1 MRGFYLY
8 LLSVLIKSFRR
19 ITISLQNSDGSG
31 YNFEQDFLTSDV
43 GSKMTVDD
51 LKGYIESETG
61 VKSSDQRIHYNSQE
75 LIDGS
80 KTLQQCQI
88 PEDSMIGMLVKSKE
102 RRSQN
107 TGSNRPNQGP
117 DPETIRLRILG
128 NPAELAQ
135 LRASMPDLAAAVQD
149 SKRFREAFEEAGKR
163 QAHLEAQKQRRQ
175 YELEADPF
183 NVEAQRE
190 IEEIIREAQVMENA
204 ENAWVH
210 NPEGM
215 KLMVLPLY
223 SDFTD

>member
-1 MRGFYLY
+1 
-8 LLSVLIKSFRR
+8 
-19 ITISLQNSDGSG
+19 
-31 YNFEQDFLTSDV
+31 
-43 GSKMTVDD
+43 MTVDD

-61 VKSSDQRIHYNSQE
+61 VKSADQRIHHNSQE
-75 LIDGS
+75 LADGS

-88 PEDSMIGMLVKSKE
+88 LEDSMIGMLVKSKQ

-149 SKRFREAFEEAGKR
+149 PNRFRQAFEEAGKR
-163 QAHLEAQKQRRQ
+163 QAHLEAEKQRRQ

-183 NVEAQRE
+183 NIEAQRE

-215 KLMVLPLY
+215 ELMLLPLQ
-223 SDFTD
+223 SDCAY